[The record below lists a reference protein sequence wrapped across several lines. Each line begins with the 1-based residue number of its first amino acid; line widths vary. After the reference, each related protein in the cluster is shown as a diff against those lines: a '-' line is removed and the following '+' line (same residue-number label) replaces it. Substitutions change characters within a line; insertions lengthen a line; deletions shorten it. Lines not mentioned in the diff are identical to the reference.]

1 MSPRI
6 QKSTPSKTKKSKDV
20 VSEKKDDP
28 EVKVL
33 NGDTTAKW
41 NSSRDAVLV
50 NALLEHAA
58 NGERTDTRFTRT
70 AWDET
75 LTEFNKRFMVC
86 YTYQQIK
93 NRYQSVSVHIY
104 IYSTEKII
112 YMMADTWVLTASSCV
127 ASYELIVKREWQ

>member
-104 IYSTEKII
+104 IFY
-112 YMMADTWVLTASSCV
+112 
-127 ASYELIVKREWQ
+127 